1 MASSQKHIRASL
13 LAGLL
18 SIALACALCPALAFG
33 TPASEKQAEAEAAL
47 ETLNA
52 LQEDLDK
59 ASDDYFAALAEQE
72 AAQAKM
78 DEAQKRIDVA
88 TLRISELQTQLSTRA
103 RSMYRNG
110 VTTFFDILLGSSTF
124 TEFATNWDLL
134 DQMNEKDASMVQE
147 TKNLRAEV
155 QEQKDEFA
163 RQEKIAAEKKDE
175 AEQVKNEAQ
184 RLVDE
189 MQATYDS
196 LSEEAAE
203 LLEQERAAQSA
214 AAAASAMSS
223 ISGSSGGGNS
233 DYLPPADDGTI
244 VGRAMSY
251 VGNGSYV
258 WGACSPGEFDCSGFV
273 SYCLTGSYSR
283 LGTTYTFLG
292 WTEVDDPQPGDVCVN
307 EGHCGIYVGGGM
319 MAHAASPGEG
329 IIVSG
334 VQSGM
339 IYVRY

>member
-1 MASSQKHIRASL
+1 MNASRKHIRTSL
-13 LAGLL
+13 TAGLL
-18 SIALACALCPALAFG
+18 AVILACSLCPALAFG
-33 TPASEKQAEAEAAL
+33 TPASDKQAEAEAAL
-47 ETLNA
+47 ETLNS
-52 LQEDLDK
+52 LQMDLDK
-59 ASDDYFAALAEQE
+59 ASDDYFQALAEQE
-72 AAQAKM
+72 AAQSKM

-110 VTTFFDILLGSSTF
+110 VTTFIDILLGSSTF

-147 TKNLRAEV
+147 TKKLRAEI
-155 QEQKDEFA
+155 QEQKEEFA
-163 RQEKIAAEKKDE
+163 RQEKIAAEKKEEAEKVKDE
-175 AEQVKNEAQ
+175 AQK
-184 RLVDE
+184 LVDE

-196 LSEEAAE
+196 LSEEAAI

-214 AAAASAMSS
+214 AAASNAVNS
-223 ISGSSGGGNS
+223 IGGGGGNS
-233 DYLPPADDGTI
+233 GYLPPADDGTI

-292 WTEVDDPQPGDVCVN
+292 WPEVSDPQPGDICVN
-307 EGHCGIYVGGGM
+307 EGHCGIYVGNGM

-334 VQSGM
+334 VQGGM

>member
-1 MASSQKHIRASL
+1 MNTSQKHIRTSL

-18 SIALACALCPALAFG
+18 AVVLACSLAPALAFG
-33 TPASEKQAEAEAAL
+33 TPASDKQAEAEAAL
-47 ETLNA
+47 ATLNS
-52 LQEDLDK
+52 LQEELDK
-59 ASDDYFAALAEQE
+59 ASNDYFEALAEQE

-147 TKNLRAEV
+147 TKKLRAEI
-155 QEQKDEFA
+155 QEQKEEFA
-163 RQEKIAAEKKDE
+163 RQEKIAAEKKEEAEKVKDE
-175 AEQVKNEAQ
+175 AQK
-184 RLVDE
+184 LVDE

-196 LSEEAAE
+196 LSEEAAA

-214 AAAASAMSS
+214 AAAANAVNS
-223 ISGSSGGGNS
+223 ISGGGEAG
-233 DYLPPADDGTI
+233 YIPPADDGSI

-292 WTEVDDPQPGDVCVN
+292 WPEVSDPQPGDVCVN